1 MPSTRRTVTIASA
14 LVVFTTL
21 LGCAPEVDTT
31 SAVAPNSQ
39 SGPPVFQV
47 DPSWPREMPNSWILG
62 AVTAVF
68 VDAKDHVWVT
78 HLPETLTPEETA
90 LVQEPPIGTCCAPAP
105 VVIEF
110 DPEGNVVQGWG
121 DPSMQDVSEFPRNAH
136 GLFVDHNDYVWV
148 GTYRHHRVM
157 KFTRDGQLVMT
168 IGRYDEHGGSNDPA
182 LLGGPAGIWID
193 PDTNEAYF
201 ADGYRNRRVVV
212 YDGDTGEY
220 LRHWGAYGE
229 LPDDDYDFGNRD
241 PLGPPPG
248 QFSTVHGLVGS
259 HDGLIYV
266 ADRRGNRIQVFEH
279 DGQFVVEQVV
289 APLTRASGSAFVIAL
304 SPDADQR
311 WLYLAD
317 GTNHK
322 VWILRR
328 SDLQIVGAFGRGGR
342 QVGQFLRPHGM
353 GIDSEGNLYVGEAS
367 TGRRVQRFT
376 QRPEPTE

>member
-14 LVVFTTL
+14 LVVSTTL
-21 LGCAPEVDTT
+21 FGCAPESDTT
-31 SAVAPNSQ
+31 SAVASTGQ
-39 SGPPVFQV
+39 SAPPVFQV
-47 DPSWPREMPNSWILG
+47 DPSWPREMPNAWILG

-90 LVQEPPIGTCCAPAP
+90 LVQEPPIGTCCTPAP

-168 IGRYDEHGGSNDPA
+168 IGRYDEHGGSNDPT
-182 LLGGPAGIWID
+182 LLGGPAGIWVD

-212 YDGDTGEY
+212 YDGDSGEY

-229 LPDDDYDFGNRD
+229 PPDDDYDFGNRD
-241 PLGPPPG
+241 PLGPPSR

-279 DGQFVVEQVV
+279 DGQFVVEQTV

-353 GIDSEGNLYVGEAS
+353 GIDSKGNLYVGEAS